1 MQRDVCVRCHFYQ
14 PPQENPWLEV
24 VELQD
29 SASPYHEWN
38 TRVTAG
44 AIRRTGTCRIGLWI
58 AVAVGEKKSFEAQ
71 YAINSTIPSAL
82 ESRTAESQHE

>member
-24 VELQD
+24 VELKD

-38 TRVTAG
+38 TRVTAECNLPNG
-44 AIRRTGTCRIGLWI
+44 DAAVFVCGLRL
-58 AVAVGEKKSFEAQ
+58 Q
-71 YAINSTIPSAL
+71 
-82 ESRTAESQHE
+82 